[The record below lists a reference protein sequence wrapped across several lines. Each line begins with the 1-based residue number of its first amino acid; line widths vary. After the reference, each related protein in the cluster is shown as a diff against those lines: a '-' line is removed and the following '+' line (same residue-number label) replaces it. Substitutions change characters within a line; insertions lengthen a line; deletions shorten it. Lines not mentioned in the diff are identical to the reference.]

1 MQIIIRGKV
10 TLMPPKARVTR
21 DMIVD
26 AGFAIAREQGIE
38 QVNART
44 VSERLGCS
52 TQPVMYHFKRIEDM
66 KRAVYQR
73 ADEFHTA
80 YITEVREEQPLLGI
94 GLNYI
99 RFAKEEKHL
108 FRLLFQTNGFAG
120 KSLAELIEAP
130 ELEPVMEAMGGE
142 RGRET
147 FRLLFLFVH
156 GYASML
162 ANNDLDD
169 DEEAIA
175 ADLRRVFA
183 GVTRRMKEEEP

>member
-1 MQIIIRGKV
+1 
-10 TLMPPKARVTR
+10 MPPKARVTR
-21 DMIVD
+21 DMIVE

-80 YITEVREEQPLLGI
+80 YITEVREGQPLMGI

-99 RFAKEEKHL
+99 RFAKEEKQL
-108 FRLLFQTNGFAG
+108 FRLLFQTNGFTG

-130 ELEPVMEAMGGE
+130 ELALVMEAIGGE
-142 RGRET
+142 QGKET

-169 DEEAIA
+169 DEESIA

-183 GVTRRMKEEEP
+183 GVTHKMKEEEP